1 MENKLG
7 IWAFR
12 IKNHQTWGEN
22 TKKKNAFIVAEFENP
37 LNFKLMSGHFEL
49 ILMRKHIRQAFIVIE
64 FENSLNFELI
74 SCHFKLNL
82 MSSKLP
88 YPFQIHEAYF
98 KLTW

>member
-1 MENKLG
+1 M
-7 IWAFR
+7 
-12 IKNHQTWGEN
+12 
-22 TKKKNAFIVAEFENP
+22 AEFENP